1 MLKINWEGLQM
12 LDECSNY
19 TPNDEE
25 ATEFD
30 EYDFDKETDEG
41 VLRMYRASKIFK
53 WMKVHNV

>member
-1 MLKINWEGLQM
+1 M
-12 LDECSNY
+12 LDECN

-41 VLRMYRASKIFK
+41 LLRMYRASKSS
-53 WMKVHNV
+53 NG